1 MKDDHADKF
10 SLPHLYISLA
20 ECNGQFLHCCC
31 ADFPVKL
38 FGGEKRVI
46 LSTTSWIGGK
56 NPFLG
61 IAYITVGILCLV
73 LGACFLIVHLKFSK
87 R

>member
-1 MKDDHADKF
+1 MTSFDGK
-10 SLPHLYISLA
+10 
-20 ECNGQFLHCCC
+20 
-31 ADFPVKL
+31 
-38 FGGEKRVI
+38 KRVI

-61 IAYITVGILCLV
+61 IAYITVGVLCLV
-73 LGACFLIVHLKFSK
+73 LGLAFLVILKFGK

>member
-1 MKDDHADKF
+1 M
-10 SLPHLYISLA
+10 LYNWDFTVQYLLKVIFFYLTSM
-20 ECNGQFLHCCC
+20 CS
-31 ADFPVKL
+31 DFPVTS
-38 FGGEKRVI
+38 FDGEKRVI

-61 IAYITVGILCLV
+61 IAYITVGVLCLV
-73 LGACFLIVHLKFSK
+73 LGLSFLIIHLKFGK

>member
-1 MKDDHADKF
+1 MINIKSDMF
-10 SLPHLYISLA
+10 CSLQNY
-20 ECNGQFLHCCC
+20 FLNLRLT
-31 ADFPVKL
+31 DFPVIS
-38 FGGEKRVI
+38 FDGEKRVI

-61 IAYITVGILCLV
+61 IAYITVGVLCLV
-73 LGACFLIVHLKFSK
+73 LGFSFLIIHIKFGK

>member
-1 MKDDHADKF
+1 M
-10 SLPHLYISLA
+10 
-20 ECNGQFLHCCC
+20 CT
-31 ADFPVKL
+31 DFPVTSFDGK
-38 FGGEKRVI
+38 KRVI

-73 LGACFLIVHLKFSK
+73 LGASFLIIHLKFGK
-87 R
+87 REYTHTDRGMQLREMGN